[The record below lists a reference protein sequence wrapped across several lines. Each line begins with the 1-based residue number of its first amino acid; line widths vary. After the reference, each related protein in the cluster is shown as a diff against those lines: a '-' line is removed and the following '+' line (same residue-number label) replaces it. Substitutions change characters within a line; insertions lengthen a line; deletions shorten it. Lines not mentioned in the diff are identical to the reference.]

1 MLPANFGS
9 FLSAPVSLVFG
20 ATPKVQT
27 SPAAATPTPA
37 AAAPSPWREHVKSTY
52 ASLRTE
58 DPTTTFKQA
67 MVHAKASYRK

>member
-20 ATPKVQT
+20 ATPQVG
-27 SPAAATPTPA
+27 PAVATPAPA
-37 AAAPSPWREHVKSTY
+37 VATPSPWREHVKSTY